1 MTMPPT
7 ITFRRLRSTDAL
19 DADIRA
25 QLEKLERYCPSLM
38 GTRVLVEPLARHHRA
53 GTHYHI
59 RIDLTVPGE
68 EIVITH
74 EASLRP
80 TARALAARKTQ
91 KQDEPDP
98 AAKYLGVAIRE
109 SFAAARR
116 RLQDYVRR
124 RRRAVKVHAP
134 RPVGRVI
141 RLLPAKA
148 CGFLVAEDGRE
159 VYFHRNSVLNGGFG
173 DLSVGSRVAFVEER
187 GDKGAQASTVRRVR

>member
-7 ITFRRLRSTDAL
+7 ITFRRIRGTEAL
-19 DADIRA
+19 DADIRTR
-25 QLEKLERYCPSLM
+25 LEKLERYCPSLV
-38 GTRVLVEPLARHHRA
+38 GARVLVEPVARHHRA
-53 GTHYHI
+53 GTHFHI

-68 EIVITH
+68 EIATTH

-98 AAKYLGVAIRE
+98 ATKYLGVAIRE
-109 SFAAARR
+109 AFAVARR
-116 RLQDYVRR
+116 QLQDYVRR
-124 RRRAVKVHAP
+124 RRRDVKRHAP
-134 RPVGRVI
+134 RPVGRVV
-141 RLLPAKA
+141 RLLPSKA

-159 VYFHRNSVLNGGFG
+159 VYFHRNSVLNGGFR
-173 DLSVGSRVAFVEER
+173 DLTVGSRVAFVEER